1 MRALCLF
8 FFFAVLYSHGNP
20 QYLKQ
25 LNAVYA
31 FARRQTST
39 ENVSFWWTG
48 GCQLLLDTHSKKFI
62 LKICRRKEH
71 DLLPRIRERK
81 QCTTS

>member
-1 MRALCLF
+1 MEIHSIWNSLTQYMDLLEGKLALKMSVF
-8 FFFAVLYSHGNP
+8 GG
-20 QYLKQ
+20 Q
-25 LNAVYA
+25 
-31 FARRQTST
+31 
-39 ENVSFWWTG
+39 EDVSYCWT
-48 GCQLLLDTHSKKFI
+48 HIKKFI